1 MIFAKK
7 EDNPVA
13 LPDLPEIQ
21 LNTRNNPII
30 ENKLPEL
37 PHYNNISVSEVKE
50 DPYSDSTIGMER
62 SSFSEKKSYPEKN
75 IPKISEVK
83 TESSINK
90 NNFKKDEETFV
101 KIKKFE
107 NAMAYFDD
115 IKKKVEEIKKDLEK
129 SKKTMQEETAELEE
143 WEKEMTLI
151 KQNIE
156 NIDKSLFT
164 EIKY

>member
-1 MIFAKK
+1 
-7 EDNPVA
+7 
-13 LPDLPEIQ
+13 
-21 LNTRNNPII
+21 
-30 ENKLPEL
+30 
-37 PHYNNISVSEVKE
+37 
-50 DPYSDSTIGMER
+50 
-62 SSFSEKKSYPEKN
+62 
-75 IPKISEVK
+75 
-83 TESSINK
+83 
-90 NNFKKDEETFV
+90 
-101 KIKKFE
+101 
-107 NAMAYFDD
+107 MAYFDD